1 MKQLI
6 IFFCALAM
14 FAGCA
19 STSKSGVEVRSVSK
33 DSAAA
38 VSLDSAALSRLS
50 VDTLAAR
57 SEGEQHK
64 TATETDTCS
73 YEETVVEHIV
83 ETTDT
88 AGNKVVTT
96 DRTINRR
103 GSYAGSKTH
112 GETMAYADS
121 QTRGSFVQTD
131 SAVYKYGKS
140 NVVNFESN
148 DSVVSKLDKTTTK
161 VSSWWTKCKDILLIF
176 LLSIVIVSILFLI
189 FADKFKK
196 K

>member
-1 MKQLI
+1 MKHLI
-6 IFFCALAM
+6 ISFCALAM
-14 FAGCA
+14 LTGCA
-19 STSKSGVEVRSVSK
+19 STSKSGVEVRSLSK

-38 VSLDSAALSRLS
+38 VSLDSVVLSRLS

-57 SEGEQHK
+57 SEGEQRK
-64 TATETDTCS
+64 TVTEADTCA

-96 DRTINRR
+96 DRIINRR
-103 GSYAGSKTH
+103 GSYASDRMH
-112 GETMAYADS
+112 DETATYADS
-121 QTRGSFVQTD
+121 QAHGSFVQTD

-140 NVVNFESN
+140 DVVNFESS
-148 DSVVSKLDKTTTK
+148 DSIVSKSDKTTTK

-176 LLSIVIVSILFLI
+176 ILSIVIVSVLFLI

>member
-6 IFFCALAM
+6 ISFCALAM
-14 FAGCA
+14 LAGCA
-19 STSKSGVEVRSVSK
+19 STSKSGVEVRSMSK
-33 DSAAA
+33 DSAAV

-50 VDTLAAR
+50 VDTIAAR

-64 TATETDTCS
+64 TVTEADTCA

-88 AGNKVVTT
+88 AGNKLVTT

-112 GETMAYADS
+112 GETTTYADS
-121 QTRGSFVQTD
+121 QVRGSFAQTD

-148 DSVVSKLDKTTTK
+148 DSIVSKSDKTATK
-161 VSSWWTKCKDILLIF
+161 VSSWWTKCKDIFLIF
-176 LLSIVIVSILFLI
+176 LLSIVIVSVLFFI

>member
-1 MKQLI
+1 MKHLI
-6 IFFCALAM
+6 IPLCALAM
-14 FAGCA
+14 LAGCA
-19 STSKSGVEVRSVSK
+19 STSKSSVEVRSMSK

-50 VDTLAAR
+50 VDTLAAH

-64 TATETDTCS
+64 TVTEADTCA

-103 GSYAGSKTH
+103 GSYASGKTH
-112 GETMAYADS
+112 DETTTYADS
-121 QTRGSFVQTD
+121 QAHGSFVQTD

-140 NVVNFESN
+140 DVVNFESC
-148 DSVVSKLDKTTTK
+148 DSIVSKSDKTTTK

-176 LLSIVIVSILFLI
+176 LLSIVIVSVLFLI
-189 FADKFKK
+189 FADKLKK